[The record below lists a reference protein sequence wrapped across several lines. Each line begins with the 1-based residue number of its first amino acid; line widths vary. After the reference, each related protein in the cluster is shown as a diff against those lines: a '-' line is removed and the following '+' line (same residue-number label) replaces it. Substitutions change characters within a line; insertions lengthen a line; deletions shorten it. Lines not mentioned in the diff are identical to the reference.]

1 MGQNN
6 MTHRRRSDA
15 RSTSAGFA
23 TRKLGVVA
31 LVLLLVAIGLLIRAL
46 IPEERHVPP
55 AGALKSVARVP
66 QEPADASS
74 EIDGKYYGL
83 CRKNSIHSVG
93 DFYNTVRNDPVLKA
107 HFSGFNW
114 DTARLGKQESDV
126 WTYVS
131 YRKGDEI
138 YRTSKAVKL
147 PKGDGYVT
155 DGTRIVR
162 TFCCNDYVLATPSP
176 RPVERVDAPPRR
188 MQRKPDAADGF
199 PEQQASPAPTGDA
212 ARGVPES
219 LENVPS
225 DSDSQRYFGPGRSG
239 SSHPFDDPLFTPYSS
254 SKNPNDHVVTPEPG
268 TVVLVG
274 AGVGLFILFF
284 LLRRKRSV
292 LH

>member
-1 MGQNN
+1 MKQSN
-6 MTHRRRSDA
+6 MPNQRWFGTRGSWA
-15 RSTSAGFA
+15 RGTS
-23 TRKLGVVA
+23 VA
-31 LVLLLVAIGLLIRAL
+31 VLVLLLVAAIGLLTRAFT
-46 IPEERHVPP
+46 PEKKLVPQVGPLKP
-55 AGALKSVARVP
+55 AVRGL

-114 DTARLGKQESDV
+114 DTAKLGKQEREV

-131 YRKGDEI
+131 YRKGNEI
-138 YRTSKAVKL
+138 NRTSKAVRL

-162 TFCCNDYVLATPSP
+162 TFCCNDYVLATPP
-176 RPVERVDAPPRR
+176 TRPVERVDAPPRR
-188 MQRKPDAADGF
+188 KQGKADSVDGLPD
-199 PEQQASPAPTGDA
+199 QLVGDV
-212 ARGVPES
+212 ARVVPES

-225 DSDSQRYFGPGRSG
+225 DSDSPYYYDPGHSG
-239 SSHPFDDPLFTPYSS
+239 SPHSPGDPSFNSYSS
-254 SKNPNDHVVTPEPG
+254 PKDPGNHVVTPEPG

-274 AGVGLFILFF
+274 AGAGMFILFCV
-284 LLRRKRSV
+284 LRRKRIRP
-292 LH
+292 H